1 MAPAALA
8 FWEASLRK
16 AVATDALKK
25 ELDELL
31 LMDEFMGSAE
41 FRKYLDEQHS
51 EIKAL
56 LTDRGLVK

>member
-25 ELDELL
+25 ELDE
-31 LMDEFMGSAE
+31 
-41 FRKYLDEQHS
+41 QHS
-51 EIKAL
+51 AIKAL